1 MVYCQGGRRN
11 SGGGGGT
18 GKSIIY
24 NYTLYFHKVHT
35 QIPTQSRQRLNSHL
49 LLNGIYGGMCCNY
62 TLYFHKV
69 HTQIPTQSRQRL
81 NSHLLLNGIYGGMCC
96 KVDFANKLAIF
107 TVILKDNRH
116 VAIEQI
122 FMLILKNY
130 FVLLYA
136 A

>member
-1 MVYCQGGRRN
+1 M
-11 SGGGGGT
+11 GGGGT

-49 LLNGIYGGMCCNY
+49 LLNGIYGGMCCK
-62 TLYFHKV
+62 L
-69 HTQIPTQSRQRL
+69 
-81 NSHLLLNGIYGGMCC
+81 
-96 KVDFANKLAIF
+96 DFANKLAIF
-107 TVILKDNRH
+107 TVIPKDNRH